1 MNFFIAGTPVIAYK
15 TGGLKDTVFEFNY
28 QTNTGN
34 GITFENYTQQELLNA
49 ILRSIELF
57 NNKEKYN
64 ICRRNAFKSTIDV
77 YDVSKAWCKEFCRL
91 KHKIF
96 LNKKEVQDLYMS
108 QIPDKDLIEVKQ
120 DKNDKRISY
129 TKYNNLNREGNF
141 MNNNSLRNIYHGKR
155 YSVNYNDLKTF
166 QSGRRILDSMNQ
178 LRNNNIPNIIN
189 INNNNINRINNNNI
203 NLNNSSNI
211 NNNINRINNNMN
223 LNNSNNMNN
232 NINRINNN
240 NMNLNRP
247 NNNNN
252 RNNKFYTV
260 MGNDEVVKTFSYHF
274 PGKQPLVVELSGSF
288 DNWTKKH
295 RLIHKTRD
303 NKFELSMKLKKGK
316 YLYKYIVD
324 GNWQINPSE
333 ASEQGRD
340 GIINN
345 VVIL

>member
-1 MNFFIAGTPVIAYK
+1 MPSQFEPGGIVQHEFFLAGTPVIAYK

-96 LNKKEVQDLYMS
+96 LNKKEVQD
-108 QIPDKDLIEVKQ
+108 
-120 DKNDKRISY
+120 
-129 TKYNNLNREGNF
+129 NF